1 MHFPAKDAPS
11 AITDNLTALRD
22 LQALPHKNIALH
34 GSRNQHVF
42 APDITLHIAVC
53 ADDEIAVGNR
63 LSLDATVDS
72 RRVLG
77 VQRALYPRL
86 LADNGVDLI
95 PGHGCDRLCLAL

>member
-11 AITDNLTALRD
+11 AITRD
-22 LQALPHKNIALH
+22 LVVISPIILLPHKNVALH

-42 APDITLHIAVC
+42 APDIALHIAVC

-86 LADNGVDLI
+86 LADNGVNLI